1 MKTTFLLAGCFL
13 VLLFTVM
20 PAQAFTAKSLTV
32 TLSADGDAQADMQY
46 DLSLLEQTAVF
57 FRITDPAAELKKAF
71 DVNTKYPVT
80 VPKATSSSANII
92 IWSFAT
98 VSGTGSDVTMVTP
111 AVSFAQAE
119 QVLNQYWFAPLL
131 SPDFSPAVTTII
143 FPDGYQVTFN
153 NVLAIPSVQHAMPE

>member
-1 MKTTFLLAGCFL
+1 MKALCLLAGCLL
-13 VLLFTVM
+13 VVLFAVM

-46 DLSLLEQTAVF
+46 DMSFLEQTAVF
-57 FRITDPAAELKKAF
+57 FRIADPAAELKKAF
-71 DVNTKYPVT
+71 DANTRYPVS
-80 VPKATSSSANII
+80 VPKATSSSATVI

-98 VSGTGSDVTMVTP
+98 VSGTGNDATMVTP
-111 AVSFAQAE
+111 EVSFAQAE

-131 SPDFSPAVTTII
+131 SPDFSPEVTTII

-153 NVLAIPSVQHAMPE
+153 NVLAIPPVQHAMPG